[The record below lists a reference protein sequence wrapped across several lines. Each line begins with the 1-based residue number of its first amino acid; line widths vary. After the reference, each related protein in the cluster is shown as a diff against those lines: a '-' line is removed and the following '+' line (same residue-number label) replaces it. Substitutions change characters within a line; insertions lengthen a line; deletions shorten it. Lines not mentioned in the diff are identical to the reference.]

1 MVHLS
6 GTRTRFGPG
15 RKAALAV
22 AAALAAVGAAPN
34 AGASAPSG
42 PRPCSNYSISGPAGV
57 ASTYIETPCPAADPV
72 PGVFPQVQCTTAVGT
87 SYDAHFATALQG
99 YAPLHRDR
107 FSLIRRDVRVAV
119 LTASFKL
126 SYYRAAVV
134 KVTGRFE
141 HGRFTGVASLSG
153 APCGHR
159 QKWSAPYNGVSHFNP
174 VP

>member
-1 MVHLS
+1 MVHAS
-6 GTRTRFGPG
+6 STRTRFGPG

-22 AAALAAVGAAPN
+22 VAGAGAALN
-34 AGASAPSG
+34 AGASTASG
-42 PRPCSNYSISGPAGV
+42 PRPCSNYSISGPAGP
-57 ASTYIETPCPAADPV
+57 AGTCIETPCPGADPV

-87 SYDAHFATALQG
+87 SYNAHFATALQG
-99 YAPLHRDR
+99 YAPLHGDR
-107 FSLIRRDVRVAV
+107 FSLIRRDVRVGV
-119 LTASFKL
+119 LTASFKV

-134 KVTGRFE
+134 KVTGRFKQ
-141 HGRFTGVASLSG
+141 GRFTGVASLSG